1 LEVVCM
7 RSARGA
13 GRDGHRRLKVDS
25 QGQPEDRDDERR
37 TNARRAA
44 LFAMLTML
52 FLFAFTHSRIQGQN
66 DWSRFVA
73 VESLVR
79 DGTLHI
85 DRWLER
91 QSNNGKSADGVYLL
105 NDMVVNRVDGHFYSS
120 KPPVYT
126 LILAG
131 VMWPLKALG
140 TDLDIARLGGAPA
153 PAVFVLTWLLVGTA
167 SACAFYFFRRKVG
180 ESLGGGE
187 ADLVTVLTL
196 GGTLFLSYSVTMNH
210 HTFTAALVL
219 ISFFLLGMAEASPRV
234 KDGGAAAAGFLM
246 GLAAVIDIGPGVAFS
261 IGFGLYIILY
271 LRSWR
276 TLLVFGL
283 WSIGPLAAHCI
294 VQYMTF
300 NSILPVQLIGGT
312 KDYAGSYWSHKVG
325 PDTWQIPRTY
335 YWLLTFFSARGLFIL
350 SPILLVGAAAL
361 ARDIRHG
368 LRLRGADRAQAGR
381 GYVALA
387 VLFGILFLFVYYS
400 FMAPTNFCGS
410 CFGFRWYI
418 GFTPLL
424 AFYAARG
431 YAWCRAT
438 PGRRKVFY
446 MLGVI
451 SVVYALIG
459 MQSPWLLM
467 ENNPLPPVR
476 MLMLLRGF

>member
-1 LEVVCM
+1 
-7 RSARGA
+7 
-13 GRDGHRRLKVDS
+13 VDS
-25 QGQPEDRDDERR
+25 KGQPESRGDERR

-44 LFAMLTML
+44 LFALLTML
-52 FLFAFTHSRIQGQN
+52 FLFAFTHPRIQGQN

-73 VESLVR
+73 VESLLR
-79 DGTLHI
+79 DGTLNI
-85 DRWLER
+85 DKWLER
-91 QSNNGKSADGVYLL
+91 QPNHGKSADGVYLL
-105 NDMVVNRVDGHFYSS
+105 NDMVINRVDGHFYSS

-131 VMWPLKALG
+131 VMFPFKALG
-140 TDLDIARLGGAPA
+140 ADPNVARLGLSPA
-153 PAVFVLTWLLVGTA
+153 PAVFVLTWLVVGAA

-180 ESLGGGE
+180 ECLGGGE
-187 ADLVTVLTL
+187 ADMVTVLTL

-246 GLAAVIDIGPGVAFS
+246 GLAAVVDIGTGVAFA
-261 IGFGLYIILY
+261 IGFGLYIIFY
-271 LRSWR
+271 LRSLR
-276 TLLVFGL
+276 TLIVFGF
-283 WSIGPLAAHCI
+283 WSIGPLATHCI

-300 NSILPVQLIGGT
+300 HSILPVQLIRGT

-325 PDTWQIPRTY
+325 PDTWQIPRSY
-335 YWLLTFFSARGLFIL
+335 YWLLTLFSARGLFVL

-361 ARDIRHG
+361 AGDVRQG
-368 LRLRGADRAQAGR
+368 LRLWGADRAQAGR

-387 VLFGILFLFVYYS
+387 VLFGILFLFVYYA
-400 FMAPTNFCGS
+400 FKAPTNFCGS

-431 YAWCRAT
+431 YVWCRAK
-438 PGRRKVFY
+438 PGRRKVFHV
-446 MLGVI
+446 LGAI
-451 SVVYALIG
+451 SVIYALIG
-459 MQSPWLLM
+459 MQAPWLLM
-467 ENNPLPPVR
+467 ESNPLPPVR
-476 MLMLLRGF
+476 VLMLLRGF